1 MKRLIASVL
10 VFAMGHSAWAVGGG
24 GFANQIVGTRALGM
38 GNAFVAVADDPSAV
52 FFNPAGL
59 TNVDGTNFSIGF
71 APHIPS
77 LDYENGP
84 VKSKVADYTPV
95 VPNLYM
101 TTRLADSPWAFGFGV
116 YTHFGLK
123 VVWPFDGPFNY
134 VTTESDLV
142 LPHFNPTVS
151 YKVNDK
157 LSVGGGL
164 VYAMASAE
172 LKSAL
177 PIDGFNLALN
187 PLATTGAADGE
198 QIMDGDGDGFGATA
212 SVMYRPTEN
221 HSIGLTW
228 RSDLKVDIKGD
239 VLAKG
244 FVNESQGYFGGT
256 SYSTKIETSV
266 TLPPSVIL
274 GYAYRKGKLTWA
286 LDGEWMGYSSYRTT
300 EIDFETGSLLE
311 PFAAAET
318 RHEFK
323 DAWSVGTG
331 VNYVW
336 NDTWQT
342 RMGYTYYPN
351 MSPEANWDPSV
362 PDSSSNG
369 LHIGGT
375 WARKSFSLDLSYSY
389 LNFKKARINNTVG
402 NSVGVTVNGT
412 YDVAVQIISMN
423 LNYRI

>member
-1 MKRLIASVL
+1 MR
-10 VFAMGHSAWAVGGG
+10 VFWCLPWPGAWAVGGG
-24 GFANQIVGTRALGM
+24 GFANQIVGTRAMGM

-77 LDYENGP
+77 LEYENGP
-84 VKSKVADYTPV
+84 VKSKVANYTPV
-95 VPNLYM
+95 VPNLYV

-134 VTTESDLV
+134 VTTESDLI

-177 PIDGFNLALN
+177 PIDGINIALGG
-187 PLATTGAADGE
+187 AATGAADGE

-212 SVMYRPTEN
+212 SVMYRPNEN
-221 HSIGLTW
+221 HSVGLTW

-244 FVNESQGYFGGT
+244 FVNESASPIIGFGGP
-256 SYSTKIETSV
+256 SYSTKIETAV

-286 LDGEWMGYSSYRTT
+286 LDGEWMGFSSYRST
-300 EIDFETGSLLE
+300 EVDL
-311 PFAAAET
+311 
-318 RHEFK
+318 
-323 DAWSVGTG
+323 
-331 VNYVW
+331 
-336 NDTWQT
+336 QT

-412 YDVAVQIISMN
+412 YDVTVQIISMN

>member
-1 MKRLIASVL
+1 MKRLIAGVL
-10 VFAMGHSAWAVGGG
+10 VLAMGHSAWAVGGG
-24 GFANQIVGTRALGM
+24 GFANQIVGTKALGM

-59 TNVDGTNFSIGF
+59 TNVGGTNFSIGF

-84 VKSKVADYTPV
+84 VNSKVASYTPV

-164 VYAMASAE
+164 VYAMAKAE

-177 PIDGFNLALN
+177 PIDGINLALD
-187 PLATTGAADGE
+187 PLATTGNPDGE
-198 QIMDGDGDGFGATA
+198 QIVDGDGDGFGATA
-212 SVMYRPTEN
+212 SVLYRPMEN
-221 HSIGLTW
+221 HSLGITW
-228 RSDLKVDIKGD
+228 RSDLKVKIKGD
-239 VLAKG
+239 IAAKG
-244 FVNESQGYFGGT
+244 FVNESAFAFGG
-256 SYSTKIETSV
+256 SAASTKIETSV
-266 TLPPSVIL
+266 TLPPSVLL

-286 LDGEWMGYSSYRTT
+286 LDGEWMGFSSYRST
-300 EIDFETGSLLE
+300 EIELDSAS
-311 PFAAAET
+311 PFASLVPAEI

-323 DAWSVGTG
+323 DAWSIGTG
-331 VNYVW
+331 VNYAW

-375 WARKSFSLDLSYSY
+375 WARKSLSLDLSYSL
-389 LNFKKARINNTVG
+389 LNFNKARINNTVG

-412 YDVAVQIISMN
+412 YDVTVQIISMN